1 MNELNAR
8 KVQAPELQGRVILA
22 IDTSLG
28 TSVAVGSNGSVTEV
42 SSDDPRGHAEVV
54 GSLIERALRDHG
66 VRSADVTDVVAGM
79 GPGPFTGLRVGIVA
93 ANAFALGRG
102 LEPLPLV
109 SHDAAALEALE
120 AGATAGVRIVQDAK
134 RRELFVTDY
143 RAIDWA
149 GSPERAADPR
159 LEPREGYEAVTNEI
173 WPERIPAAGLVRLAA
188 RRLAAGAAFEGEQ
201 ALYLRLPDVM
211 QPKAPKPVTP

>member
-1 MNELNAR
+1 MTSFDVR
-8 KVQAPELQGRVILA
+8 TVSAPELGERVILA

-28 TSVAVGSNGSVTEV
+28 TSVAVGAGGSVVEV

-54 GSLIERALRDHG
+54 GALIDRALSERG
-66 VRSADVTDVVAGM
+66 ILAAAVTDVVAGM

-93 ANAFALGRG
+93 AHAFALGRG
-102 LEPLPLV
+102 QSVLPLV
-109 SHDAAALEALE
+109 SHDAVALETLE
-120 AGATAGVRIVQDAK
+120 AGATAGVRVVQDAK

-143 RAIDWA
+143 ASLDWA
-149 GSPERAADPR
+149 GCPERAA
-159 LEPREGYEAVTNEI
+159 EPGLVAREGYEAVPNEV
-173 WPERIPAAGLVRLAA
+173 WPERVPAAALVRLAA
-188 RRLAAGAAFEGEQ
+188 RRLAAGRAFEPDQ